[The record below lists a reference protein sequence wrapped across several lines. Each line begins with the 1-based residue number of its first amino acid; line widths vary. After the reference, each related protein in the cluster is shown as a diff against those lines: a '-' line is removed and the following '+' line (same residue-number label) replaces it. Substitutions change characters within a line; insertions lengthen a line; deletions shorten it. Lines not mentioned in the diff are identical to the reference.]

1 MQVGDLVIDTSL
13 GNDSQAMGIIVS
25 NGFYTE
31 IGTPF
36 DWGVFY
42 FVTGDRLGADT
53 YYLERVCK

>member
-13 GNDSQAMGIIVS
+13 GNQAIGMIVS

-42 FVTGDRLGADT
+42 FVTGDILGADT
-53 YYLERVCK
+53 YYLERI

>member
-1 MQVGDLVIDTSL
+1 MQVGDLVIDWSL
-13 GNDSQAMGIIVS
+13 GNDSQAMGLIVS

-42 FVTGDRLGADT
+42 FVTGDILGADT
-53 YYLERVCK
+53 YYLERICK

>member
-1 MQVGDLVIDTSL
+1 MQVGDLVIDRSL
-13 GNDSQAMGIIVS
+13 GNDNQAIGMIVS

-42 FVTGDRLGADT
+42 FVTGDILGADT
-53 YYLERVCK
+53 YYLERV

>member
-1 MQVGDLVIDTSL
+1 MQVGDLVIDRSL
-13 GNDSQAMGIIVS
+13 GNDNQAIGMIVS

-42 FVTGDRLGADT
+42 FVTGDILGADT